1 MILTKLA
8 PADVRALEI
17 LRAQLLSI
25 ERPANDV
32 LAHAIDT
39 TRTVLGAERAG
50 CYRLA
55 TTMEGVRLDLGY
67 WSGFG
72 GRTTI
77 VNACFDRAVSR
88 GGSFSAYDALL
99 VVLRSHAARD
109 VARQQT
115 AVRAWRLTP
124 READVLALLVAGDTN
139 RDIAMTLGIAEA
151 TVEIHVSR
159 IFGKARVDNR
169 AGLVAAYWQP
179 H

>member
-55 TTMEGVRLDLGY
+55 TTMEGGAARSRL
-67 WSGFG
+67 
-72 GRTTI
+72 TI

-124 READVLALLVAGDTN
+124 RDADVLALLVAGDTN